1 MLNGIFVFLIFSSIL
16 MAAYT
21 GRMPELSQAIITDGG
36 KAVNLSIGLVGV
48 MSLFLGL
55 MSVAEKAGL
64 LRIIARFLAPVMRRL
79 FPGVPPDHPA
89 MSAMILNIGS
99 NMMGLGNA
107 ATPFGIKAI
116 EELDKLNQ
124 EKGTATNPMI
134 LFLAINTAGL
144 ALLPSGVIGMRAAL
158 GSENAAAIFFPTWFA
173 SGSATIVAVSA
184 AFLLS
189 RLPRFRKTEPA
200 VIVPEATGEG
210 IRIDEAGS
218 EPVLSPWKA
227 LLAVFFFVALLVAA
241 ILQIVSLSET
251 GSILSIVQAI
261 SAYWFLPAIVAAM
274 VLFGWAMGV
283 KVYEQLVEGAKEGF
297 QVAIRIIPFLVAI
310 LVGIGMFR
318 AAGGVELLAQ
328 VLGPITDRIG
338 MPAEALPVA
347 LVRPLSGS
355 AALGVMSEVMTV
367 HGPDSFIG
375 YMVSSLYGSTDTTF
389 YVLAVYFGAVGVKR
403 TRHALPACLLADA
416 AGIVG
421 GVFIVNVLFG

>member
-21 GRMPELSQAIITDGG
+21 GRMPELSQAIIEDGG

-64 LRIIARFLAPVMRRL
+64 LRIIAKIISPVMRRL
-79 FPGVPPDHPA
+79 FPGVPSDHPA

-99 NMMGLGNA
+99 NMLGLGNA

-124 EKGTATNPMI
+124 NKGTATNPMI

-144 ALLPSGVIGMRAAL
+144 ALLPSGVVGMRAAL

-173 SGSATIVAVSA
+173 SGSATIVAVTA

-200 VIVPEATGEG
+200 VIVPEATGED

-218 EPVLSPWKA
+218 ELVLSPWKG
-227 LLAVFFFVALLVAA
+227 LLAVFFFAALLVAA
-241 ILQIVSLSET
+241 ILQILALAET

-261 SAYWFLPAIVAAM
+261 STHWILPAIVAAM

-297 QVAIRIIPFLVAI
+297 QVALRIIPFLVAI

-416 AGIVG
+416 AGILG